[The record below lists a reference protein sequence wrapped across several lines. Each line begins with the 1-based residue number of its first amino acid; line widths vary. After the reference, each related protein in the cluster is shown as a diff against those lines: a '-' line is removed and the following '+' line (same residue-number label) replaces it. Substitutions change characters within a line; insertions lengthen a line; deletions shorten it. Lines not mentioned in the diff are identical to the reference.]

1 MSDNFVL
8 AIHGGAFVTA
18 RDYTQQVKCLEE
30 ILNSGWRGLKG
41 GESAIEAV
49 VKAVVKMEDSA
60 LFIAGKGAGPNSEG
74 EYELDA
80 SLMEGDSG
88 RAGAVAAVR
97 GIKNPILAARA
108 VMEKTPH
115 VMLAGLGAER
125 FLAEEGLEHIQD
137 PAQYFTPSHK
147 ENQVKPPNSVNS
159 SHGTVGAVALD
170 RDGNLA
176 AATSTGG
183 LVGKK
188 AGRVGDSPIIGA
200 ATWADRNLAVSTTG
214 YGEYFIRGVASYDL
228 AARCLY
234 GGKTLEESAAGVL
247 DGIRDAGGWG
257 GLIAL
262 NRNGEVSLDYRCAG
276 MHRGFVRRDG
286 AVYAASLPDPR

>member
-8 AIHGGAFVTA
+8 AVHGGAFMNP
-18 RDYTQQVKCLEE
+18 RDYSQQTNFIENCLK
-30 ILNSGWRGLKG
+30 SGWRDLKG
-41 GESAIEAV
+41 GQSALEAV
-49 VKAVVKMEDSA
+49 VQAVVKMEDSA

-74 EYELDA
+74 DYELDA
-80 SLMEGDSG
+80 SLMEGESG
-88 RAGAVAAVR
+88 KAGAIAAVR
-97 GIKNPILAARA
+97 GIKNPIIAART

-115 VMLAGLGAER
+115 VLLAGLGAER
-125 FLAEEGLEHIQD
+125 FLSEQGLEQVKD
-137 PAQYFTPSHK
+137 PAHYFTPSHT
-147 ENQVKPPNSVNS
+147 ENQVIPPTALSS

-183 LVGKK
+183 LVGKR

-214 YGEYFIRGVASYDL
+214 YGEYFMRAVAAYDVL
-228 AARCLY
+228 ARCLY
-234 GGKTLEESAAGVL
+234 GGKALEVSVSDVL

-262 NRNGEVSLDYRCAG
+262 NRKGEVCLDYRCAG
-276 MHRGFVRRDG
+276 MHRGFVRHDG
-286 AVYAASLPDPR
+286 AIHARSLPDI